1 MFRDFKE
8 QNVKLEKQL
17 IELDKP
23 NKNSLENFIDS
34 LGKREKGKKSMLY

>member
-17 IELDKP
+17 IELDKNLP

-34 LGKREKGKKSMLY
+34 LGKREKSMLY